1 MMDQPIGVPYSLQV
15 VRALLVIVIVI
26 CLIEGK
32 NINFIEH
39 KIFLKKI
46 KIEHNP

>member
-1 MMDQPIGVPYSLQV
+1 MDQPIGVPYSLQV

-32 NINFIEH
+32 NINFMELT
-39 KIFLKKI
+39 IFKENI
-46 KIEHNP
+46 KIENNP